1 MPAEKAYHI
10 EPITERNIAEAA
22 NVHAASWRE
31 SHKAICTPEFI
42 ALHTASR
49 QAEYLANE
57 MQKGK
62 RLFLLR
68 AARPVGIVSVQGSLI
83 ENLYVLPDEQRKG
96 YGTALL
102 DYAIGQCSGVPT
114 LGVLCTNQNARALYL
129 RRGFVETGKK
139 IKYSETLFELEMR
152 LETVKKPIF

>member
-1 MPAEKAYHI
+1 MKVPAKKAYHI
-10 EPITERNIAEAA
+10 EPVTARNIADAA
-22 NVHAASWRE
+22 NIHAVSWRK

-42 ALHTASR
+42 ALHTASH
-49 QAEYLANE
+49 QAEYLDSE

-68 AARPVGIVSVQGSLI
+68 AARPVGIVSVHGSLI

-102 DYAIGQCSGVPT
+102 NYAIGQCVGVPT
-114 LGVLCTNQNARALYL
+114 LHVLSTNQNARALYL
-129 RRGFVETGKK
+129 RRGFAETGRK
-139 IKYSETLFELEMR
+139 IKYNETLFELEMR
-152 LETVKKPIF
+152 LENA